1 MREMRTHIVLETLT
15 VEFSGRRK
23 RRRDRR
29 KNSSKRE
36 CHCWMKSRPPPAS
49 AGVPCGGDGG
59 DPVPASSGTS
69 AICTD
74 DDIRLNIRSLSSKAA
89 GANAAAPPDAND
101 TGIDGT
107 RAAGA

>member
-1 MREMRTHIVLETLT
+1 MREMRTDIVLETLT
-15 VEFSGRRK
+15 VELSGRRK

-69 AICTD
+69 DICID
-74 DDIRLNIRSLSSKAA
+74 DDMRLNIRSLSSKSA
-89 GANAAAPPDAND
+89 GLDAAAIADAKEICFD
-101 TGIDGT
+101 
-107 RAAGA
+107 